1 MMASLA
7 TAQTV
12 QRTDPAESD
21 GPDGRRRILDE
32 AAGLF
37 LERGYAA
44 TSLRGI
50 AAAAGMKAGSLYY
63 HFESKEALFQAILR
77 RGLDVMVEAFR
88 EATAASRDQ
97 PGRAR
102 IEAHVRAHLAA
113 LFEHGPYTRVHVT
126 TFHTAPEAVRA
137 SIVPLRDAYE
147 AMWTELLEELAAR
160 REIAIDTPIRLSR
173 LILFGAMN
181 STFDWFD
188 PERGDVDGVARTITR
203 QVWLG
208 LAHSDVPDPA
218 AAAAAAGSEGNVS

>member
-1 MMASLA
+1 MAPPA
-7 TAQTV
+7 TAIETN
-12 QRTDPAESD
+12 PPESD

-32 AAGLF
+32 AAALF

-88 EATAASRDQ
+88 EAEAASRNE
-97 PGRAR
+97 PGRVR
-102 IEAHVRAHLAA
+102 IETHVRAHLAA
-113 LFEHGPYTRVHVT
+113 LFEHGPYTRAHVT
-126 TFHTAPEAVRA
+126 TFHTAPAMVRA

-160 REIAIDTPIRLSR
+160 REIAVDTPIRLSR

-208 LAHSDVPDPA
+208 LAHSDAPTSA
-218 AAAAAAGSEGNVS
+218 AAAAVNEDEGSPS